1 MAALDTVQ
9 DYLDRSRV
17 LLQDTVV
24 PYRYSDE
31 ELVGNLNEAMML
43 ARMKRPDLFLSAIT
57 AAVPD
62 YDAGLLAT
70 AVTMDQQYRLAFV
83 LYMVGFAQLRDEEG
97 TTDQRAIAL
106 TDKFTS
112 QLMTVVG

>member
-43 ARMKRPDLFLSAIT
+43 ARMKRPDLFLTSLRSDVTEYST
-57 AAVPD
+57 AS
-62 YDAGLLAT
+62 LAT
-70 AVTMDQQYRLAFV
+70 SVVMDQQYKLAFV

-97 TTDQRAIAL
+97 TQDQRALAL
-106 TDKFTS
+106 TDKFTQ
-112 QLMTVVG
+112 QLMTVMG

>member
-1 MAALDTVQ
+1 MATLGTVQ

-57 AAVPD
+57 DAVPE
-62 YDAGLLAT
+62 YDFGSPSDL
-70 AVTMDQQYRLAFV
+70 VVMDQQYRLAFV

-97 TTDQRAIAL
+97 AQDQRALAL
-106 TDKFTS
+106 TEKFTQ